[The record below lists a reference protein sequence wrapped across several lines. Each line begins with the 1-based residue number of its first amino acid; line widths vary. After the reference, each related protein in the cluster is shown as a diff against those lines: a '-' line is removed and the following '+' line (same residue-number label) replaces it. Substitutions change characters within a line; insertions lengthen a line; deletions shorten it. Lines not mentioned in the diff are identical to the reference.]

1 MKPETEQLLGTL
13 EVLNEPLK
21 DFDETLYGCY
31 QTFFWDISAKGDFN
45 IWNLMNFEEFIQPT
59 TPETVIDSWLK
70 EEQTHS
76 IAPYDNY
83 SLDEPDPETLLDD
96 ATKARRTEKYQ
107 SLLQLLNSNLQHLEG
122 FTIGFYK
129 FEYQRRYPCFCGL
142 IGKTADESWIAIL
155 PTVPQ
160 RHSFP
165 HWISHSPLE
174 ETAVQPIGENALRL
188 QFSIEEILK
197 ELNTLK
203 LAICYGA
210 GYGYTYDYQLF
221 CAVSSTKDSAFTQAM
236 LEAKILELNKFEDFL
251 PDYYQYNYTDDG
263 RRKNQQIL
271 NKFFKQNF
279 SIIRVY
285 RLGLYDTDYTYVL
298 GQVADTHW
306 LGVTVSR
313 YYQYNP

>member
-13 EVLNEPLK
+13 EVLNE
-21 DFDETLYGCY
+21 TLSGCY
-31 QTFFWDISAKGDFN
+31 RTFFWDVSAKGNFN

-59 TPETVIDSWLK
+59 TPENVIDSWLR

-83 SLDEPDPETLLDD
+83 SLDETDPEALLDD

-107 SLLQLLNSNLQHLEG
+107 FLLQLLNSNLQHLEG
-122 FTIGFYK
+122 FTISLDKSEYERYHCFY
-129 FEYQRRYPCFCGL
+129 GL

-165 HWISHSPLE
+165 DWISHSPLE
-174 ETAVQPIGENALRL
+174 ETVVPPIGENALRL
-188 QFSIEEILK
+188 QFSIEEILQ
-197 ELNTLK
+197 ELNPLK

-236 LEAKILELNKFEDFL
+236 LEAKILDLKMFEDFL
-251 PDYYQYNYTDDG
+251 PDYYQYHYTNDG

-279 SIIRVY
+279 SIIKVY

-298 GQVADTHW
+298 GQVADTDW

-313 YYQYNP
+313 DYQYNP